1 MEGDEGNDIGQFSR
15 LRRGNAHYD
24 PLLVSIMAAVETMRE
39 AGAGRFR
46 VRMASQPSSVPTSRR
61 FVEEALAS
69 WERPELLDDLVLCVS
84 ELSTNATLHSG
95 SGYFDVEL
103 ACLGDAVRLVVVDG
117 GGTSARAIAAR
128 ADTYLDEVVLGDDQL
143 ITEGM
148 TGRGLFIVSALAEA
162 WGIEDTDGGTMVWA
176 DFRAAG
182 MPAKPTT
189 PQVSA
194 ARPESDAPPADLMVV
209 RLDRCPPGLLLAHD
223 ENLADIVRELQ
234 LMGPGAGPVAMRVLE
249 DISTV
254 VRESAVSWDAAR
266 LQARGAIQAGE
277 RYVDVAV
284 LASAQL
290 PEVVRRLRE
299 AVDVAERLAA
309 DGVLMTMPAAEP
321 VQRLRAWMQDQMVSQ
336 TVRRADPVP
345 YPEWTATH

>member
-1 MEGDEGNDIGQFSR
+1 M
-15 LRRGNAHYD
+15 
-24 PLLVSIMAAVETMRE
+24 SIMAAVETMHE

-46 VRMASQPSSVPTSRR
+46 VRMASQPSSVPTCRR
-61 FVEEALAS
+61 FVEEALTS
-69 WERPELLDDLVLCVS
+69 WKRPELLDDLVLCVS

-128 ADTYLDEVVLGDDQL
+128 ADTYLDEVVLGDDPL
-143 ITEGM
+143 VSEGM

-176 DFRAAG
+176 DFCVAG
-182 MPAKPTT
+182 MPAKPST
-189 PQVSA
+189 PRVSA
-194 ARPESDAPPADLMVV
+194 GRPDHEAPPADLMLV

-234 LMGPGAGPVAMRVLE
+234 LMGDEAGPVGARVLQV
-249 DISTV
+249 IAGV
-254 VRESAVSWDAAR
+254 VRQSAVSWDAAR

-277 RYVDVAV
+277 AFVDVAV

-290 PEVVRRLRE
+290 PELVRRLRE
-299 AVDVAERLAA
+299 AVDTAERLAA
-309 DGVLMTMPAAEP
+309 DGVLMTMPAPEP
-321 VQRLRAWMQDQMVSQ
+321 VQRVRSWMEEQMLSQ
-336 TVRRADPVP
+336 TLQGADPVP
-345 YPEWTATH
+345 YPEWAVTP